1 MLMKINRFSRS
12 TRFANAKNG
21 EMNVVP
27 YIDVMLVLLVIFMV
41 AAPMLTTGVDVNPP
55 QQDTKPIAIS
65 DAPPVIVAITA
76 DGKLFVSH
84 QDAIDEAID
93 ADALGVLLQAMFAKN
108 ANTQVMIQ
116 ADEQVA
122 YKSVMQVMAIA
133 QNAGIEQISLL
144 SEPDKWR
151 CIMQTNA
158 QRPSL
163 LLPILLS
170 VLLHAGLFAL
180 LFAPFSL
187 DKPETTKASL
197 ISQNT
202 LEQAKSSL
210 KKTTSDTP
218 KPPKAPSQTAVG
230 SHSSKSSWQTAKPIQ
245 NEISQPAIST
255 NTNTDTFNANWQ
267 TNHSQPND
275 DFASTSSA
283 DAIAHNDLSEP
294 IISEPT
300 PEPPAPKVDLAQAK
314 NAINNRIQSIWQSY
328 PNEPNQAIS
337 ATVRLDDGG
346 YVIGIDFRAGHK
358 ELQATA
364 ETAIRAAAPFSELA
378 GVQNSFNIRLVTTQ
392 EITQ

>member
-1 MLMKINRFSRS
+1 
-12 TRFANAKNG
+12 
-21 EMNVVP
+21 
-27 YIDVMLVLLVIFMV
+27 
-41 AAPMLTTGVDVNPP
+41 
-55 QQDTKPIAIS
+55 
-65 DAPPVIVAITA
+65 
-76 DGKLFVSH
+76 
-84 QDAIDEAID
+84 
-93 ADALGVLLQAMFAKN
+93 
-108 ANTQVMIQ
+108 
-116 ADEQVA
+116 
-122 YKSVMQVMAIA
+122 
-133 QNAGIEQISLL
+133 
-144 SEPDKWR
+144 
-151 CIMQTNA
+151 MQTNA

>member
-1 MLMKINRFSRS
+1 
-12 TRFANAKNG
+12 
-21 EMNVVP
+21 
-27 YIDVMLVLLVIFMV
+27 
-41 AAPMLTTGVDVNPP
+41 
-55 QQDTKPIAIS
+55 
-65 DAPPVIVAITA
+65 
-76 DGKLFVSH
+76 
-84 QDAIDEAID
+84 
-93 ADALGVLLQAMFAKN
+93 
-108 ANTQVMIQ
+108 
-116 ADEQVA
+116 
-122 YKSVMQVMAIA
+122 
-133 QNAGIEQISLL
+133 
-144 SEPDKWR
+144 
-151 CIMQTNA
+151 MQTNA

-210 KKTTSDTP
+210 KQSTSDTP

-230 SHSSKSSWQTAKPIQ
+230 LHSSKSSWQTAKPIQ
-245 NEISQPAIST
+245 NEISPTIST

-275 DFASTSSA
+275 DFTSTSSA

-294 IISEPT
+294 IINEPT

-346 YVIGIDFRAGHK
+346 HVIGIDFRAGHK

>member
-1 MLMKINRFSRS
+1 
-12 TRFANAKNG
+12 
-21 EMNVVP
+21 
-27 YIDVMLVLLVIFMV
+27 
-41 AAPMLTTGVDVNPP
+41 
-55 QQDTKPIAIS
+55 
-65 DAPPVIVAITA
+65 
-76 DGKLFVSH
+76 
-84 QDAIDEAID
+84 
-93 ADALGVLLQAMFAKN
+93 
-108 ANTQVMIQ
+108 
-116 ADEQVA
+116 
-122 YKSVMQVMAIA
+122 
-133 QNAGIEQISLL
+133 
-144 SEPDKWR
+144 
-151 CIMQTNA
+151 MQTDT

-187 DKPETTKASL
+187 DKPETTKANL

-202 LEQAKSSL
+202 LEQAKNSL
-210 KKTTSDTP
+210 KKSASDTP
-218 KPPKAPSQTAVG
+218 KTPKASSQAMAN
-230 SHSSKSSWQTAKPIQ
+230 SRSPAPSWQTAKPA
-245 NEISQPAIST
+245 EYPVSQPVIST
-255 NTNTDTFNANWQ
+255 HAHTDTTDTPNGWQTDTPSNWQ
-267 TNHSQPND
+267 TDSQPSD
-275 DFASTSSA
+275 DFASTSST
-283 DAIAHNDLSEP
+283 DAATHHNPSEP
-294 IISEPT
+294 TISEPT